1 MANSRLPAGVQDVLP
16 RECSILTELK
26 LKLERKFSLA
36 GFSPVLSAGLEYY
49 ETFSG
54 KENAVPEERMFK
66 MTDTDGKLLVLR
78 PDTTLSIARIAATKL
93 NSDRARL
100 SYFADKYD
108 LENGGGLSSREIY
121 QAGVECLGE
130 EGAFSDAQCIAFA
143 IECLKE
149 AGLRD
154 FIIDIGH
161 VGYFKGLLEESGLSP
176 FQAEDVRACIN
187 RKDTMNAE
195 RLLKKAGVSGDA
207 LNNILALPALFG
219 GREVFSVAEALTHN
233 SCARKAVDDLK
244 NIDRLLTEMGYE
256 GYISYDLGMIK
267 PLSYYSG
274 ILFSGLVK
282 DLGAPVLSGGR
293 YDNLADAFGKHMP
306 AVGFAMGLKR
316 ILVAL
321 ERQGALPEEK
331 KPLVIV
337 LDLHLP
343 SLLQVTVFPS
353 PPRLS
358 HCLLARQTSQKIR
371 SANTKPIK
379 TGRNHDGRFF
389 PVMPYTVRKENT
401 ASISSFNVSSI
412 YIKVRYTRS
421 RFSCVT

>member
-176 FQAEDVRACIN
+176 FEAEDVRACIN
-187 RKDTMNAE
+187 RKDKMNAE

-321 ERQGALPEEK
+321 ERQGSLPEEK

-337 LDLHLP
+337 AEEGQEARAYREFV
-343 SLLQVTVFPS
+343 SRTERGERV
-353 PPRLS
+353 RLS
-358 HCLLARQTSQKIR
+358 AL
-371 SANTKPIK
+371 
-379 TGRNHDGRFF
+379 TGKEGAKQEQDAGYEVL
-389 PVMPYTVRKENT
+389 PVGGN
-401 ASISSFNVSSI
+401 A
-412 YIKVRYTRS
+412 
-421 RFSCVT
+421 

>member
-176 FQAEDVRACIN
+176 FEAEDVRACIN

-321 ERQGALPEEK
+321 ERQGSLPEEK

-337 LDLHLP
+337 AEEG
-343 SLLQVTVFPS
+343 QEARAYREFVARTERGERV
-353 PPRLS
+353 RLS
-358 HCLLARQTSQKIR
+358 AL
-371 SANTKPIK
+371 
-379 TGRNHDGRFF
+379 TGKEGAKQEQDAGYEVL
-389 PVMPYTVRKENT
+389 PVGGN
-401 ASISSFNVSSI
+401 A
-412 YIKVRYTRS
+412 
-421 RFSCVT
+421 

>member
-176 FQAEDVRACIN
+176 FEAEDVRACIN

-337 LDLHLP
+337 AEEG
-343 SLLQVTVFPS
+343 QEARAYREFVARTERGERV
-353 PPRLS
+353 RLS
-358 HCLLARQTSQKIR
+358 AL
-371 SANTKPIK
+371 
-379 TGRNHDGRFF
+379 TGKEGAKQEQDAGYEVL
-389 PVMPYTVRKENT
+389 PVGGN
-401 ASISSFNVSSI
+401 A
-412 YIKVRYTRS
+412 
-421 RFSCVT
+421 C

>member
-176 FQAEDVRACIN
+176 FEAEDVRACIN

-321 ERQGALPEEK
+321 ERQGSLPEEK

-337 LDLHLP
+337 AEEGQEARAYREFV
-343 SLLQVTVFPS
+343 SRTERGERV
-353 PPRLS
+353 RLS
-358 HCLLARQTSQKIR
+358 AI
-371 SANTKPIK
+371 
-379 TGRNHDGRFF
+379 TGKEGAKQEQDAGYEVL
-389 PVMPYTVRKENT
+389 PVGGN
-401 ASISSFNVSSI
+401 A
-412 YIKVRYTRS
+412 
-421 RFSCVT
+421 C

>member
-176 FQAEDVRACIN
+176 FEAEDVRACIN

-321 ERQGALPEEK
+321 ERQGSLPEEK

-337 LDLHLP
+337 AEEGQEARAYREFV
-343 SLLQVTVFPS
+343 SRTERGERV
-353 PPRLS
+353 RLS
-358 HCLLARQTSQKIR
+358 AL
-371 SANTKPIK
+371 
-379 TGRNHDGRFF
+379 TGKEGVKQEEDAGYEVL
-389 PVMPYTVRKENT
+389 PVGGN
-401 ASISSFNVSSI
+401 A
-412 YIKVRYTRS
+412 
-421 RFSCVT
+421 C

>member
-244 NIDRLLTEMGYE
+244 DIDRLLTEMGYE

-321 ERQGALPEEK
+321 ERQGSLPEEK

-337 LDLHLP
+337 AEEG
-343 SLLQVTVFPS
+343 QEARAYREFVARTERGERV
-353 PPRLS
+353 RLS
-358 HCLLARQTSQKIR
+358 AL
-371 SANTKPIK
+371 
-379 TGRNHDGRFF
+379 TGKEGAKQEQDAGYEVL
-389 PVMPYTVRKENT
+389 PVGGN
-401 ASISSFNVSSI
+401 A
-412 YIKVRYTRS
+412 
-421 RFSCVT
+421 C

>member
-176 FQAEDVRACIN
+176 FEAEDVRACIN

-233 SCARKAVDDLK
+233 SCARKAVDELK

-321 ERQGALPEEK
+321 ERQGSLPEEK

-337 LDLHLP
+337 AEEG
-343 SLLQVTVFPS
+343 QEARAYREFIARTERGERV
-353 PPRLS
+353 RLS
-358 HCLLARQTSQKIR
+358 AL
-371 SANTKPIK
+371 
-379 TGRNHDGRFF
+379 TGKEGAKQEQDAGYEVL
-389 PVMPYTVRKENT
+389 PVGGN
-401 ASISSFNVSSI
+401 A
-412 YIKVRYTRS
+412 
-421 RFSCVT
+421 C

>member
-321 ERQGALPEEK
+321 ERQGSLPEEK

-337 LDLHLP
+337 AEEG
-343 SLLQVTVFPS
+343 QEARAYREFIARTERGERV
-353 PPRLS
+353 RLS
-358 HCLLARQTSQKIR
+358 AL
-371 SANTKPIK
+371 
-379 TGRNHDGRFF
+379 TGKEGAKQEQDAGYEVL
-389 PVMPYTVRKENT
+389 PVGGN
-401 ASISSFNVSSI
+401 A
-412 YIKVRYTRS
+412 
-421 RFSCVT
+421 

>member
-176 FQAEDVRACIN
+176 FEAEDVRACIN

-244 NIDRLLTEMGYE
+244 DIDRLLTEMGYE

-321 ERQGALPEEK
+321 ERQGSLHEEK

-337 LDLHLP
+337 AEEGQEAPAYREFLARTERGER
-343 SLLQVTVFPS
+343 V
-353 PPRLS
+353 RLS
-358 HCLLARQTSQKIR
+358 AL
-371 SANTKPIK
+371 
-379 TGRNHDGRFF
+379 TGKEGAKQEEDAGYEVL
-389 PVMPYTVRKENT
+389 PVGGN
-401 ASISSFNVSSI
+401 A
-412 YIKVRYTRS
+412 
-421 RFSCVT
+421 

>member
-321 ERQGALPEEK
+321 ERQGSLPEEK

-337 LDLHLP
+337 AEEG
-343 SLLQVTVFPS
+343 QEARAYREFIARTERGERV
-353 PPRLS
+353 RLS
-358 HCLLARQTSQKIR
+358 AL
-371 SANTKPIK
+371 
-379 TGRNHDGRFF
+379 TGKEGAKQEQDAGYEVL
-389 PVMPYTVRKENT
+389 PVGGN
-401 ASISSFNVSSI
+401 A
-412 YIKVRYTRS
+412 
-421 RFSCVT
+421 C

>member
-26 LKLERKFSLA
+26 LKLEKKFSSA

-233 SCARKAVDDLK
+233 SCARRAVDDLK
-244 NIDRLLTEMGYE
+244 NIDRLLTAMGYE

-337 LDLHLP
+337 AEEGQEAPAYREFLARTERGER
-343 SLLQVTVFPS
+343 V
-353 PPRLS
+353 RLS
-358 HCLLARQTSQKIR
+358 AL
-371 SANTKPIK
+371 
-379 TGRNHDGRFF
+379 TGKEGVKQEEDAGYEVL
-389 PVMPYTVRKENT
+389 PVGGN
-401 ASISSFNVSSI
+401 A
-412 YIKVRYTRS
+412 
-421 RFSCVT
+421 

>member
-1 MANSRLPAGVQDVLP
+1 MANSKLPAGVQDVLP

-176 FQAEDVRACIN
+176 FEAEDVRACIN

-321 ERQGALPEEK
+321 ERQGSLPEEK

-337 LDLHLP
+337 AEEGQEARAYREFV
-343 SLLQVTVFPS
+343 SRTERGERV
-353 PPRLS
+353 RLS
-358 HCLLARQTSQKIR
+358 AL
-371 SANTKPIK
+371 
-379 TGRNHDGRFF
+379 TGKEGAKQEQDAGYEVL
-389 PVMPYTVRKENT
+389 PVGGN
-401 ASISSFNVSSI
+401 A
-412 YIKVRYTRS
+412 
-421 RFSCVT
+421 

>member
-244 NIDRLLTEMGYE
+244 DIDRLLTEMGYE

-321 ERQGALPEEK
+321 ERQGSLPEEK

-337 LDLHLP
+337 AEEGQEARAYREFV
-343 SLLQVTVFPS
+343 SRTERGERV
-353 PPRLS
+353 RLS
-358 HCLLARQTSQKIR
+358 AL
-371 SANTKPIK
+371 
-379 TGRNHDGRFF
+379 TGKEGAKQEEDAGYEVL
-389 PVMPYTVRKENT
+389 PVGGN
-401 ASISSFNVSSI
+401 A
-412 YIKVRYTRS
+412 
-421 RFSCVT
+421 C

>member
-176 FQAEDVRACIN
+176 FEAEDVRACIN

-195 RLLKKAGVSGDA
+195 RLLKKQ
-207 LNNILALPALFG
+207 
-219 GREVFSVAEALTHN
+219 
-233 SCARKAVDDLK
+233 
-244 NIDRLLTEMGYE
+244 
-256 GYISYDLGMIK
+256 
-267 PLSYYSG
+267 
-274 ILFSGLVK
+274 
-282 DLGAPVLSGGR
+282 
-293 YDNLADAFGKHMP
+293 AFR
-306 AVGFAMGLKR
+306 A
-316 ILVAL
+316 
-321 ERQGALPEEK
+321 
-331 KPLVIV
+331 
-337 LDLHLP
+337 
-343 SLLQVTVFPS
+343 
-353 PPRLS
+353 
-358 HCLLARQTSQKIR
+358 
-371 SANTKPIK
+371 
-379 TGRNHDGRFF
+379 
-389 PVMPYTVRKENT
+389 
-401 ASISSFNVSSI
+401 
-412 YIKVRYTRS
+412 TRS
-421 RFSCVT
+421 TIFWRCPRSSAEGSLFRRRGAYAQPLCTQSRRRA

>member
-54 KENAVPEERMFK
+54 KENAVSEEHMFK
-66 MTDTDGKLLVLR
+66 MTDADGKLLVLR

-93 NSDRARL
+93 GLDRARL
-100 SYFADKYD
+100 SYFADKFD
-108 LENGGGLSSREIY
+108 LQSGGGLTSREIF
-121 QAGVECLGE
+121 QAGIECLGE
-130 EGAFSDAQCIAFA
+130 EGAFSDAQCIAFS

-161 VGYFKGLLEESGLSP
+161 VGYFKGLLEEIGLTA
-176 FQAEDVRACIN
+176 AEAEGVRTCIN

-207 LNNILALPALFG
+207 RNNILALPALFG
-219 GREVFSVAEALTHN
+219 GREVFSAAEALTHN
-233 SCARKAVDDLK
+233 LCARKAVDDLK

-306 AVGFAMGLKR
+306 AVGFALGLKR

-321 ERQGALPEEK
+321 ERQGSLPEEK

-337 LDLHLP
+337 AEEG
-343 SLLQVTVFPS
+343 QEARAYREFVARTERGERV
-353 PPRLS
+353 RLS
-358 HCLLARQTSQKIR
+358 AL
-371 SANTKPIK
+371 
-379 TGRNHDGRFF
+379 TGKEGAKQEEDAGYEVL
-389 PVMPYTVRKENT
+389 PVGGN
-401 ASISSFNVSSI
+401 A
-412 YIKVRYTRS
+412 
-421 RFSCVT
+421 C

>member
-176 FQAEDVRACIN
+176 FEAEDVRACIN

-337 LDLHLP
+337 AEEG
-343 SLLQVTVFPS
+343 QEARAYREFIARTERGEKV
-353 PPRLS
+353 RLS
-358 HCLLARQTSQKIR
+358 ALTGKEGAKQEEDAGYEVLPVGG
-371 SANTKPIK
+371 NT
-379 TGRNHDGRFF
+379 
-389 PVMPYTVRKENT
+389 
-401 ASISSFNVSSI
+401 
-412 YIKVRYTRS
+412 
-421 RFSCVT
+421 

>member
-176 FQAEDVRACIN
+176 FEAEDVRACIN

-195 RLLKKAGVSGDA
+195 RL
-207 LNNILALPALFG
+207 
-219 GREVFSVAEALTHN
+219 
-233 SCARKAVDDLK
+233 
-244 NIDRLLTEMGYE
+244 
-256 GYISYDLGMIK
+256 
-267 PLSYYSG
+267 
-274 ILFSGLVK
+274 
-282 DLGAPVLSGGR
+282 
-293 YDNLADAFGKHMP
+293 
-306 AVGFAMGLKR
+306 
-316 ILVAL
+316 
-321 ERQGALPEEK
+321 
-331 KPLVIV
+331 
-337 LDLHLP
+337 
-343 SLLQVTVFPS
+343 
-353 PPRLS
+353 
-358 HCLLARQTSQKIR
+358 
-371 SANTKPIK
+371 
-379 TGRNHDGRFF
+379 
-389 PVMPYTVRKENT
+389 
-401 ASISSFNVSSI
+401 
-412 YIKVRYTRS
+412 
-421 RFSCVT
+421 

>member
-176 FQAEDVRACIN
+176 FEAEDVRACIN

-321 ERQGALPEEK
+321 ERQGSLPEEK

-337 LDLHLP
+337 AEEGQEARAYREFV
-343 SLLQVTVFPS
+343 SRTERGERV
-353 PPRLS
+353 RLS
-358 HCLLARQTSQKIR
+358 ALTGKEGAKQEEDAGYEMLPVGG
-371 SANTKPIK
+371 NT
-379 TGRNHDGRFF
+379 
-389 PVMPYTVRKENT
+389 
-401 ASISSFNVSSI
+401 
-412 YIKVRYTRS
+412 
-421 RFSCVT
+421 

>member
-143 IECLKE
+143 IECLKD

-176 FQAEDVRACIN
+176 FEAEDVRACIN

-233 SCARKAVDDLK
+233 HCARKAVEELK

-321 ERQGALPEEK
+321 ERQGSLPEEK

-337 LDLHLP
+337 AEEG
-343 SLLQVTVFPS
+343 QEARAYRKFVARTERGERV
-353 PPRLS
+353 RLS
-358 HCLLARQTSQKIR
+358 AL
-371 SANTKPIK
+371 
-379 TGRNHDGRFF
+379 TGKEGAKQEEDAGYEVL
-389 PVMPYTVRKENT
+389 PVGGN
-401 ASISSFNVSSI
+401 A
-412 YIKVRYTRS
+412 
-421 RFSCVT
+421 C

>member
-321 ERQGALPEEK
+321 ERQGSLPEEK

-337 LDLHLP
+337 AEEG
-343 SLLQVTVFPS
+343 QEARAYREFVARTERGERV
-353 PPRLS
+353 RLS
-358 HCLLARQTSQKIR
+358 AL
-371 SANTKPIK
+371 
-379 TGRNHDGRFF
+379 TGKEGAKQEQDAGYEVL
-389 PVMPYTVRKENT
+389 PVGGN
-401 ASISSFNVSSI
+401 A
-412 YIKVRYTRS
+412 
-421 RFSCVT
+421 

>member
-176 FQAEDVRACIN
+176 FEAEDVRACIN

-195 RLLKKAGVSGDA
+195 RLLKKVGVSGDA

-233 SCARKAVDDLK
+233 HCARKAVEELK
-244 NIDRLLTEMGYE
+244 NIDRLLTQMGYE

-321 ERQGALPEEK
+321 ERQGSLPEEK

-337 LDLHLP
+337 AEEG
-343 SLLQVTVFPS
+343 QEARAYREFVARTERGERV
-353 PPRLS
+353 RLS
-358 HCLLARQTSQKIR
+358 AL
-371 SANTKPIK
+371 
-379 TGRNHDGRFF
+379 TGKEGAKQEQDAGYEVL
-389 PVMPYTVRKENT
+389 PVGGN
-401 ASISSFNVSSI
+401 A
-412 YIKVRYTRS
+412 
-421 RFSCVT
+421 

>member
-176 FQAEDVRACIN
+176 FEAEDVRACIN

-233 SCARKAVDDLK
+233 SCARKAVDELK

-321 ERQGALPEEK
+321 ERQGSLPEEK

-337 LDLHLP
+337 AEEG
-343 SLLQVTVFPS
+343 QEARAYREFIARTERGERV
-353 PPRLS
+353 RLS
-358 HCLLARQTSQKIR
+358 AL
-371 SANTKPIK
+371 
-379 TGRNHDGRFF
+379 TGKEGAKQEQDAGYEVL
-389 PVMPYTVRKENT
+389 PVGGN
-401 ASISSFNVSSI
+401 A
-412 YIKVRYTRS
+412 
-421 RFSCVT
+421 

>member
-26 LKLERKFSLA
+26 LKLERKFSSA

-233 SCARKAVDDLK
+233 SCARRAVDDLK
-244 NIDRLLTEMGYE
+244 NIDRLLTAMGYE

-337 LDLHLP
+337 AEAGQEAPAYREFLARTERGER
-343 SLLQVTVFPS
+343 V
-353 PPRLS
+353 RLS
-358 HCLLARQTSQKIR
+358 AL
-371 SANTKPIK
+371 
-379 TGRNHDGRFF
+379 TGKEGVKQEEDAGYEVL
-389 PVMPYTVRKENT
+389 PVGGN
-401 ASISSFNVSSI
+401 A
-412 YIKVRYTRS
+412 
-421 RFSCVT
+421 

>member
-78 PDTTLSIARIAATKL
+78 PDTTLSIARIAAT
-93 NSDRARL
+93 RL
-100 SYFADKYD
+100 D
-108 LENGGGLSSREIY
+108 
-121 QAGVECLGE
+121 
-130 EGAFSDAQCIAFA
+130 DAA
-143 IECLKE
+143 LPVRL

-195 RLLKKAGVSGDA
+195 RLLKKAGVSGAA

-321 ERQGALPEEK
+321 ERQGSLPEEK

-337 LDLHLP
+337 AEKG
-343 SLLQVTVFPS
+343 QEARAYREFIARTERGERV
-353 PPRLS
+353 RLS
-358 HCLLARQTSQKIR
+358 AL
-371 SANTKPIK
+371 
-379 TGRNHDGRFF
+379 TGKEGAKQEQDAGYEVL
-389 PVMPYTVRKENT
+389 PVGGN
-401 ASISSFNVSSI
+401 A
-412 YIKVRYTRS
+412 
-421 RFSCVT
+421 C

>member
-176 FQAEDVRACIN
+176 FEAEDVRACIN

-219 GREVFSVAEALTHN
+219 GREVFSVAEVLTHN

-321 ERQGALPEEK
+321 ERQGSLPEEK

-337 LDLHLP
+337 AEEG
-343 SLLQVTVFPS
+343 QEARAYREFVARTERGERV
-353 PPRLS
+353 RLS
-358 HCLLARQTSQKIR
+358 AL
-371 SANTKPIK
+371 
-379 TGRNHDGRFF
+379 TGKEGAKQEQDAGYEVL
-389 PVMPYTVRKENT
+389 PVGGN
-401 ASISSFNVSSI
+401 A
-412 YIKVRYTRS
+412 
-421 RFSCVT
+421 C

>member
-26 LKLERKFSLA
+26 LKLEKKFSSA

-219 GREVFSVAEALTHN
+219 SREVFSVAEALTHN
-233 SCARKAVDDLK
+233 SCARRAVDDLK
-244 NIDRLLTEMGYE
+244 NIDRLLTAMGYE

-337 LDLHLP
+337 AEEGQEAPAYREFLARTERGER
-343 SLLQVTVFPS
+343 V
-353 PPRLS
+353 RLS
-358 HCLLARQTSQKIR
+358 AL
-371 SANTKPIK
+371 
-379 TGRNHDGRFF
+379 TGKEGVKQEEDAGYEVL
-389 PVMPYTVRKENT
+389 PVGGN
-401 ASISSFNVSSI
+401 A
-412 YIKVRYTRS
+412 
-421 RFSCVT
+421 

>member
-321 ERQGALPEEK
+321 ERQGSLPEEK

-337 LDLHLP
+337 AEEG
-343 SLLQVTVFPS
+343 QEARAYREFVARTERGERV
-353 PPRLS
+353 RLS
-358 HCLLARQTSQKIR
+358 AL
-371 SANTKPIK
+371 
-379 TGRNHDGRFF
+379 TGKEGAKQEEDAGYEVL
-389 PVMPYTVRKENT
+389 PVGGN
-401 ASISSFNVSSI
+401 A
-412 YIKVRYTRS
+412 
-421 RFSCVT
+421 C

>member
-176 FQAEDVRACIN
+176 FEAEDVRACIN

-244 NIDRLLTEMGYE
+244 DIDRLLTEMGYE

-321 ERQGALPEEK
+321 ERQGSLPEEK

-337 LDLHLP
+337 AEEGQEARAYREFV
-343 SLLQVTVFPS
+343 SRTERGERV
-353 PPRLS
+353 RLS
-358 HCLLARQTSQKIR
+358 AL
-371 SANTKPIK
+371 
-379 TGRNHDGRFF
+379 TGKEGAKQEQDAGYEVL
-389 PVMPYTVRKENT
+389 PVGGN
-401 ASISSFNVSSI
+401 A
-412 YIKVRYTRS
+412 
-421 RFSCVT
+421 C

>member
-244 NIDRLLTEMGYE
+244 DIDRLLTEMGYE

-321 ERQGALPEEK
+321 ERQGSLPEEK

-337 LDLHLP
+337 AEEG
-343 SLLQVTVFPS
+343 QEARAYREFIARTERGERV
-353 PPRLS
+353 RLS
-358 HCLLARQTSQKIR
+358 AL
-371 SANTKPIK
+371 
-379 TGRNHDGRFF
+379 TGKEGAKQEQDAGYEVL
-389 PVMPYTVRKENT
+389 PVGGN
-401 ASISSFNVSSI
+401 A
-412 YIKVRYTRS
+412 
-421 RFSCVT
+421 C

>member
-176 FQAEDVRACIN
+176 FEAEDVRACIN

-321 ERQGALPEEK
+321 ERQGSLPEEK

-337 LDLHLP
+337 AEEG
-343 SLLQVTVFPS
+343 QEARAYREFVARTERGERV
-353 PPRLS
+353 RLS
-358 HCLLARQTSQKIR
+358 AL
-371 SANTKPIK
+371 
-379 TGRNHDGRFF
+379 TGKEGAKQEEDAGYEVL
-389 PVMPYTVRKENT
+389 PVGGN
-401 ASISSFNVSSI
+401 A
-412 YIKVRYTRS
+412 
-421 RFSCVT
+421 C

>member
-176 FQAEDVRACIN
+176 FEAEDVRACIN

-321 ERQGALPEEK
+321 ERQGSLPEEK

-337 LDLHLP
+337 AEEG
-343 SLLQVTVFPS
+343 QEARAYREFIARTERGERV
-353 PPRLS
+353 RLS
-358 HCLLARQTSQKIR
+358 AL
-371 SANTKPIK
+371 
-379 TGRNHDGRFF
+379 TGKEGAKQEQDAGYEVL
-389 PVMPYTVRKENT
+389 PVGGN
-401 ASISSFNVSSI
+401 A
-412 YIKVRYTRS
+412 
-421 RFSCVT
+421 

>member
-26 LKLERKFSLA
+26 LKLERKFSSA

-176 FQAEDVRACIN
+176 FEAEDVRACIN

-321 ERQGALPEEK
+321 ERQGSLPEEK

-337 LDLHLP
+337 AEEGQEARAYREFV
-343 SLLQVTVFPS
+343 SRTERGERV
-353 PPRLS
+353 RLS
-358 HCLLARQTSQKIR
+358 AL
-371 SANTKPIK
+371 
-379 TGRNHDGRFF
+379 TGKEGAKQEQDAGYEVL
-389 PVMPYTVRKENT
+389 PVGGN
-401 ASISSFNVSSI
+401 A
-412 YIKVRYTRS
+412 
-421 RFSCVT
+421 

>member
-176 FQAEDVRACIN
+176 FEAEDVRACIN

-321 ERQGALPEEK
+321 ERQGSLPEEK

-337 LDLHLP
+337 AEEGQEARAYREFV
-343 SLLQVTVFPS
+343 SRTERGERV
-353 PPRLS
+353 RLS
-358 HCLLARQTSQKIR
+358 AL
-371 SANTKPIK
+371 
-379 TGRNHDGRFF
+379 TGKEGAKQEQDAGYEVL
-389 PVMPYTVRKENT
+389 PVGGN
-401 ASISSFNVSSI
+401 A
-412 YIKVRYTRS
+412 
-421 RFSCVT
+421 C

>member
-219 GREVFSVAEALTHN
+219 GREVFSVAEVLTHN

-321 ERQGALPEEK
+321 ERQGSLPEEK

-337 LDLHLP
+337 AEEGQEAPAYREFLARTERGER
-343 SLLQVTVFPS
+343 V
-353 PPRLS
+353 RLS
-358 HCLLARQTSQKIR
+358 AL
-371 SANTKPIK
+371 
-379 TGRNHDGRFF
+379 TGKEGAKQEQDAGYEVL
-389 PVMPYTVRKENT
+389 PVGGN
-401 ASISSFNVSSI
+401 A
-412 YIKVRYTRS
+412 
-421 RFSCVT
+421 C

>member
-176 FQAEDVRACIN
+176 FEAEDVRACIN

-233 SCARKAVDDLK
+233 SCARKAVEELK

-321 ERQGALPEEK
+321 ERQGSLPEEK

-337 LDLHLP
+337 AEEG
-343 SLLQVTVFPS
+343 QEARAYREFVARTERGERV
-353 PPRLS
+353 RLS
-358 HCLLARQTSQKIR
+358 AL
-371 SANTKPIK
+371 
-379 TGRNHDGRFF
+379 TGKEGAKQEEDAGYEVL
-389 PVMPYTVRKENT
+389 PVGGN
-401 ASISSFNVSSI
+401 A
-412 YIKVRYTRS
+412 
-421 RFSCVT
+421 C

>member
-1 MANSRLPAGVQDVLP
+1 MANCRLPAGVQDVLP

-176 FQAEDVRACIN
+176 FEAEDVRACIN

-337 LDLHLP
+337 AEEGQEARAYREFV
-343 SLLQVTVFPS
+343 SRTERGERV
-353 PPRLS
+353 RLS
-358 HCLLARQTSQKIR
+358 AL
-371 SANTKPIK
+371 
-379 TGRNHDGRFF
+379 TGKEGAKQEQDAGYEVL
-389 PVMPYTVRKENT
+389 PVGGN
-401 ASISSFNVSSI
+401 A
-412 YIKVRYTRS
+412 
-421 RFSCVT
+421 C